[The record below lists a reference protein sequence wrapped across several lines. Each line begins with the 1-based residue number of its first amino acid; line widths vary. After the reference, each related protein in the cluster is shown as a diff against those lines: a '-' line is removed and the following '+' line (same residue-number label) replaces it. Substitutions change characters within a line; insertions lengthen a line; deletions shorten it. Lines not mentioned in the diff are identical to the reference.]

1 MGAAQQPTRGCDAV
15 TVSDAISILD
25 DFHHI
30 APTQRWGPAVT
41 DTNERFKRAKPQRK
55 SASVRRV
62 TLSDEAKKKYE
73 ELVRSRDEREQTY
86 GRHLAEERKARR

>member
-1 MGAAQQPTRGCDAV
+1 M

-25 DFHHI
+25 AFHHI
-30 APTQRWGPAVT
+30 ALTQRWGLAVN
-41 DTNERFKRAKPQRK
+41 DTNERFKRAKPPRK

-73 ELVRSRDEREQTY
+73 ELVRTRDEREQAY
-86 GRHLAEERKARR
+86 GRHLAEERKTKR